1 MNEVEPKKSPTKWI
15 VLGVVIGIIVIASI
29 VVAYNFLN
37 RPNPE
42 ITLLNGYEAFQGL
55 NYVYKVDVRV
65 ENNGANG
72 WVKVYAEIS
81 GAGRIEKLDKR
92 TYLASGES
100 KTLQFVFDISVWGAL
115 TNPTIT
121 YRAWAVAD

>member
-1 MNEVEPKKSPTKWI
+1 MNEVEAKPKKSPMKWI
-15 VLGVVIGIIVIASI
+15 VVGVVIGIVIVASI

-65 ENNGANG
+65 ENNGADG

-100 KTLQFVFDISVWGAL
+100 KTLQFVFDISV
-115 TNPTIT
+115 
-121 YRAWAVAD
+121 